1 MNINQLSKRLTAV
14 ANQIPNQSTLAD
26 IGSDHAYLPCY
37 AVKTGIVTK
46 AVAGEVVEGPFQ
58 AAKQQVKEAGLE
70 ELIDVRKGN
79 GLEVITAGEVECITI
94 AGMGGTLI
102 ASILEEGKA
111 KLEGV
116 KRLVLQPN
124 ISAINIRQW
133 LLANEW
139 ELIAEM
145 IMEEDGKVYEVLT
158 AEKGDPS
165 KPYKENQAQQLLLGP
180 FLMEEKNDAFLK
192 KWKREA
198 SQLELVLENLK
209 KAEDGEAIMKKQQQ
223 VLHELNLIKEAIE

>member
-1 MNINQLSKRLTAV
+1 MNINQLSKRLTTV

-58 AAKQQVKEAGLE
+58 AAKQQVQEAELE
-70 ELIDVRKGN
+70 QRIDVRKGN
-79 GLEVITAGEVECITI
+79 GLEVIAPGEVECITI

-102 ASILEEGKA
+102 ASILEDGKA

-124 ISAINIRQW
+124 VSAINIRQW

-139 ELIAEM
+139 QLIAEM
-145 IMEEDGKVYEVLT
+145 IMEEDGKIYEVLT
-158 AEKGDPS
+158 AEQGDPL
-165 KPYKENQAQQLLLGP
+165 KPYEANEAQQLLLGP
-180 FLMEEKNDAFLK
+180 FLMKEKNEAFLK
-192 KWKREA
+192 KWQREA

-209 KAEDGEAIMKKQQQ
+209 KAEDGEAVADKRQQ
-223 VLHELNLIKEAIE
+223 VLRELNLIKEAIE

>member
-14 ANQIPNQSTLAD
+14 ASQIPSQSTLAD

-37 AVKTGIVTK
+37 AVKKGIVTQ

-70 ELIDVRKGN
+70 AFIDVRKGN
-79 GLEVITAGEVECITI
+79 GLEVIAPGEVECITI

-124 ISAINIRQW
+124 VSAINIRQW

-139 ELIAEM
+139 ELVAET
-145 IMEEDGKVYEVLT
+145 IMEEDGKIYEVLT
-158 AEKGDPS
+158 AEKGDPL
-165 KPYKENQAQQLLLGP
+165 KPYQANQAQQLLLGP
-180 FLMEEKNDAFLK
+180 FLMEEKNEAFVK

-198 SQLELVLENLK
+198 RQLELVLENLK
-209 KAEDGEAIMKKQQQ
+209 NAEDEEAVREKKKQ
-223 VLHELNLIKEAIE
+223 VLDELKLMKEAME

>member
-14 ANQIPNQSTLAD
+14 VNQIPNEATLAD

-58 AAKQQVKEAGLE
+58 AAKQQVQEAGLE
-70 ELIDVRKGN
+70 QSIDVRKGN
-79 GLEVITAGEVECITI
+79 GLEVIAPGEVECITI

-102 ASILEEGKA
+102 ASILEEGKE

-145 IMEEDGKVYEVLT
+145 IMEEDGKIYEVLT
-158 AEKGDPS
+158 AEKGEPF
-165 KPYKENQAQQLLLGP
+165 KPYEANQAQQLLLGP
-180 FLMEEKNDAFLK
+180 FLMKEQNESFLK
-192 KWKREA
+192 KWQREA

-209 KAEDGEAIMKKQQQ
+209 KAEDGEAVADKRQQ
-223 VLHELNLIKEAIE
+223 VLHELNLIKEVLE

>member
-1 MNINQLSKRLTAV
+1 MNINQLSKRLTTV
-14 ANQIPNQSTLAD
+14 VNQIPNQSTLAD

-58 AAKQQVKEAGLE
+58 AAKQQVQEAGLE
-70 ELIDVRKGN
+70 QWIDVRKGN
-79 GLEVITAGEVECITI
+79 GLEVIVPGEVECITI

-124 ISAINIRQW
+124 ISGINIRQW

-145 IMEEDGKVYEVLT
+145 IMEEDGKIYEVLT
-158 AEKGDPS
+158 AEKGDPF
-165 KPYKENQAQQLLLGP
+165 KPYEANQAQQLLLGP
-180 FLMEEKNDAFLK
+180 FLMEEKNEAFLK
-192 KWKREA
+192 KWQREA

-209 KAEDGEAIMKKQQQ
+209 KAEDGEAVANKRQQ

>member
-58 AAKQQVKEAGLE
+58 AAKQQVQEAELE
-70 ELIDVRKGN
+70 QCIDVRKGN
-79 GLEVITAGEVECITI
+79 GLEVIAPGEMDCITI

-124 ISAINIRQW
+124 VSAINIRQW

-139 ELIAEM
+139 QLIAEM
-145 IMEEDGKVYEVLT
+145 IMEEDGKIYEVLT
-158 AEKGDPS
+158 AEKGDPF
-165 KPYKENQAQQLLLGP
+165 KPYEANQAQQLLLGP
-180 FLMEEKNDAFLK
+180 FLMEEKNEAFLK
-192 KWKREA
+192 KWQREA

-209 KAEDGEAIMKKQQQ
+209 KAEDGEAVANKRQQ
-223 VLHELNLIKEAIE
+223 VLHELTLIKEAIE

>member
-1 MNINQLSKRLTAV
+1 MNINQLSKRLTTV

-37 AVKTGIVTK
+37 AVKAGIVTK

-58 AAKQQVKEAGLE
+58 AAKQQVQEAGLE
-70 ELIDVRKGN
+70 QWIDVRKGN
-79 GLEVITAGEVECITI
+79 GLEVIAPGEVECITI

-145 IMEEDGKVYEVLT
+145 IMEEDGKIYEVLT
-158 AEKGDPS
+158 VEKGDPF
-165 KPYKENQAQQLLLGP
+165 KPYEANQAQQLLLGP
-180 FLMEEKNDAFLK
+180 FLMEEKNEAFLK
-192 KWKREA
+192 KWQREA

-209 KAEDGEAIMKKQQQ
+209 KAEDSEAVANKRQQ